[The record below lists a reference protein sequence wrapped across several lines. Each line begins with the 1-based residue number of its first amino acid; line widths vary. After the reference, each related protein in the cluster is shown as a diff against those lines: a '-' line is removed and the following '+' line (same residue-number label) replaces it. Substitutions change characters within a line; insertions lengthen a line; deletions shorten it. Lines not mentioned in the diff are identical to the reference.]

1 MSRQQLPYGG
11 VVDITSCFAAS
22 SEPKEGDGESGGRMN
37 GGRVVEEQ
45 AMVRQQ
51 SYLMVGL

>member
-11 VVDITSCFAAS
+11 VVDIANCFAAS